1 MYHRVIRSCSVEFD
15 VTLTLSIVRSLFT
28 GNVLKLWRMTDLC
41 PIFKQGS
48 KLWDSN
54 YRPVSLK
61 SVVSK
66 LTISFVREE
75 KMDSRSQLFQRASMA
90 LSIKKSCITN
100 LLEAL
105 DIMAIY

>member
-48 KLWDSN
+48 KLWDSKLETGVTYIGGLEN
-54 YRPVSLK
+54 DRKFCSRRDNELLRRDWSCFSEPARFCLYKELYHK
-61 SVVSK
+61 SS
-66 LTISFVREE
+66 
-75 KMDSRSQLFQRASMA
+75 
-90 LSIKKSCITN
+90 
-100 LLEAL
+100 
-105 DIMAIY
+105 